1 MSFVAF
7 ACMISCVKS
16 NYLKGKEKYKFNDLL
31 FMVEVIIVE
40 INKNGFITYLMRY
53 DNIASFFMWYLFLAL
68 SSI

>member
-16 NYLKGKEKYKFNDLL
+16 NYHKGKEKYKFNDLL

-53 DNIASFFMWYLFLAL
+53 DNMASFFMWYLFLAL
-68 SSI
+68 DYM